1 MAPGAHAVVVG
12 VYFFVTSATY
22 HCRSPLTGVPFFG
35 APVAFFFGGGTCR
48 FCKNR
53 HLPFAEIVPFCA
65 RHYTVIVFL
74 RPFAVKKSGSNH
86 IACHKNGYIVD
97 SVVFL
102 LYNNSS
108 NLSSGLTLGA
118 FVNNCRCLRRSV
130 VARSENCGTRHTAY
144 GLRTNLQ
151 KLSLPLIEARCRA
164 NVFVRG
170 TEMFTVLDW
179 IIVGVAV
186 VAFVIGIIKGIFRQL
201 FALGGI
207 LLVFK
212 CGSLLTPYAQEWL
225 SSLIPDDSVRSLVA
239 LLASYI
245 VLFVVWALISGII
258 LKILEKSKA
267 LGGINRIMGGV
278 LGIAIVYVCC
288 AVLFALV
295 LKTSDT
301 FMPWLKNIMK
311 PLIEGENPSWIV
323 TNIFPADGNKL
334 GEWIVRS
341 LLDKLNEMMPDTGSG
356 TGEAAS
362 AVLSW
367 LVSAAA

>member
-1 MAPGAHAVVVG
+1 
-12 VYFFVTSATY
+12 
-22 HCRSPLTGVPFFG
+22 
-35 APVAFFFGGGTCR
+35 
-48 FCKNR
+48 
-53 HLPFAEIVPFCA
+53 
-65 RHYTVIVFL
+65 
-74 RPFAVKKSGSNH
+74 
-86 IACHKNGYIVD
+86 
-97 SVVFL
+97 
-102 LYNNSS
+102 
-108 NLSSGLTLGA
+108 
-118 FVNNCRCLRRSV
+118 
-130 VARSENCGTRHTAY
+130 
-144 GLRTNLQ
+144 
-151 KLSLPLIEARCRA
+151 
-164 NVFVRG
+164 
-170 TEMFTVLDW
+170 MFTVLDW

-186 VAFVIGIIKGIFRQL
+186 VAFVIGIIKGFFRQL

-245 VLFVVWALISGII
+245 VLFVV
-258 LKILEKSKA
+258 
-267 LGGINRIMGGV
+267 

-301 FMPWLKNIMK
+301 LMPWLKNIMK

>member
-1 MAPGAHAVVVG
+1 
-12 VYFFVTSATY
+12 
-22 HCRSPLTGVPFFG
+22 
-35 APVAFFFGGGTCR
+35 
-48 FCKNR
+48 
-53 HLPFAEIVPFCA
+53 
-65 RHYTVIVFL
+65 
-74 RPFAVKKSGSNH
+74 
-86 IACHKNGYIVD
+86 
-97 SVVFL
+97 
-102 LYNNSS
+102 
-108 NLSSGLTLGA
+108 
-118 FVNNCRCLRRSV
+118 
-130 VARSENCGTRHTAY
+130 
-144 GLRTNLQ
+144 
-151 KLSLPLIEARCRA
+151 
-164 NVFVRG
+164 
-170 TEMFTVLDW
+170 MFTVLDW

-186 VAFVIGIIKGIFRQL
+186 VAFVIGIIKGLFRQL

-311 PLIEGENPSWIV
+311 PLIEGEYPSWIV

-341 LLDKLNEMMPDTGSG
+341 LLDKLNEMMPDTGGG

-367 LVSAAA
+367 LVSAAAEVARSRLSVVLQSLRGFAFAARCGRGKACCRQCFAHGDAPDVKAEFCRTLFKKFNRT

>member
-1 MAPGAHAVVVG
+1 
-12 VYFFVTSATY
+12 
-22 HCRSPLTGVPFFG
+22 
-35 APVAFFFGGGTCR
+35 
-48 FCKNR
+48 
-53 HLPFAEIVPFCA
+53 
-65 RHYTVIVFL
+65 
-74 RPFAVKKSGSNH
+74 
-86 IACHKNGYIVD
+86 
-97 SVVFL
+97 
-102 LYNNSS
+102 
-108 NLSSGLTLGA
+108 
-118 FVNNCRCLRRSV
+118 
-130 VARSENCGTRHTAY
+130 
-144 GLRTNLQ
+144 
-151 KLSLPLIEARCRA
+151 
-164 NVFVRG
+164 
-170 TEMFTVLDW
+170 MFTVLDW
-179 IIVGVAV
+179 IIVGVAA
-186 VAFVIGIIKGIFRQL
+186 VAFVIGIIKGLFRQL

>member
-1 MAPGAHAVVVG
+1 M
-12 VYFFVTSATY
+12 
-22 HCRSPLTGVPFFG
+22 
-35 APVAFFFGGGTCR
+35 
-48 FCKNR
+48 
-53 HLPFAEIVPFCA
+53 
-65 RHYTVIVFL
+65 
-74 RPFAVKKSGSNH
+74 
-86 IACHKNGYIVD
+86 
-97 SVVFL
+97 
-102 LYNNSS
+102 
-108 NLSSGLTLGA
+108 
-118 FVNNCRCLRRSV
+118 
-130 VARSENCGTRHTAY
+130 
-144 GLRTNLQ
+144 
-151 KLSLPLIEARCRA
+151 ARCRA

-170 TEMFTVLDW
+170 TEMFTILDW

-186 VAFVIGIIKGIFRQL
+186 VAFVIGIIKGLFRQL

-225 SSLIPDDSVRSLVA
+225 SSLIPDDSVRALVA

-267 LGGINRIMGGV
+267 LGGINRILGGV

-295 LKTSDT
+295 LKTSDS

-311 PLIEGENPSWIV
+311 PLIEGDNPSWIV
-323 TNIFPADGNKL
+323 NNIFPADGNKV
-334 GEWIVRS
+334 GEWIVHT

-356 TGEAAS
+356 TEETAS

-367 LVSAAA
+367 LVSVAA

>member
-1 MAPGAHAVVVG
+1 
-12 VYFFVTSATY
+12 
-22 HCRSPLTGVPFFG
+22 
-35 APVAFFFGGGTCR
+35 
-48 FCKNR
+48 
-53 HLPFAEIVPFCA
+53 
-65 RHYTVIVFL
+65 
-74 RPFAVKKSGSNH
+74 
-86 IACHKNGYIVD
+86 
-97 SVVFL
+97 
-102 LYNNSS
+102 
-108 NLSSGLTLGA
+108 
-118 FVNNCRCLRRSV
+118 
-130 VARSENCGTRHTAY
+130 
-144 GLRTNLQ
+144 
-151 KLSLPLIEARCRA
+151 
-164 NVFVRG
+164 
-170 TEMFTVLDW
+170 MFTVLDW

-186 VAFVIGIIKGIFRQL
+186 VAFVIGIIKGLFRQL

-323 TNIFPADGNKL
+323 TNGVERRWTERDGICRVVTDYAHHPTEIAAAVATAKSMAKHTVCVFQPHTFSRTKAFMVQFAECFSGVSVVYL
-334 GEWIVRS
+334 PVFAARESPIDGVDSVALCRIARS
-341 LLDKLNEMMPDTGSG
+341 LGIDAYYAADFA
-356 TGEAAS
+356 EAA
-362 AVLSW
+362 ATATK
-367 LVSAAA
+367 LVTSRRDILLLLGAGNVCDMAEMFCK